1 MASKPPKSG
10 TTRLDVGSA
19 GDNTPLSKGDKRE
32 ATSPL
37 DVGDTDSKK
46 IRHHSGVG
54 DTILMDDDVN
64 DGTSSTG
71 DTSLVHVLS
80 QPINPLDIVNIAA
93 ELRSLML
100 PELANIIKG
109 QLPDIK
115 AIVKESTDTLS
126 TEIQAL
132 RAENTNLHAENV
144 RLRAD
149 VESLSTRVARVESEN
164 DALEQYTRRNSIR
177 ISGIPET
184 DSENTDEIVF
194 KIADKLN
201 VHIGSSDID
210 RSHRI
215 GNPKTGGRHRDIIV
229 KFATYNARQRIYH
242 KRVEL
247 RNSED
252 KDTKSIFINED
263 LTKKRSKLL
272 FDARTLSRVGK
283 LKSAH
288 SSDGKIFVRDN
299 SDDRYLIKSDAD
311 ILKFGDP
318 EEAKKTL
325 TERAK
330 ARGYVPMAT
339 T

>member
-1 MASKPPKSG
+1 MAGKPPKSG

-19 GDNTPLSKGDKRE
+19 GVNTPLSKGDKRE

-37 DVGDTDSKK
+37 DVGDTDTKK
-46 IRHHSGVG
+46 IRHHSGAS
-54 DTILMDDDVN
+54 DTILMNDDVN
-64 DGTSSTG
+64 DGSSSTE

-132 RAENTNLHAENV
+132 RAENANLRAENV
-144 RLRAD
+144 RLSAD
-149 VESLSTRVARVESEN
+149 VESLSTRVTRVESEN
-164 DALEQYTRRNSIR
+164 NALEQYTRLNSIR
-177 ISGIPET
+177 ISGIPEI
-184 DSENTDEIVF
+184 DSENTVEIVF

-201 VHIGSSDID
+201 SHIGSSDID

-215 GNPKTGGRHRDIIV
+215 GNPKTGGRHRYIIV
-229 KFATYNARQRIYH
+229 NLRRIMPGREYSSSAWNY
-242 KRVEL
+242 VTVI
-247 RNSED
+247 D

-272 FDARTLSRVGK
+272 FHARTLSRVGK
-283 LKSAH
+283 LKSAY
-288 SSDGKIFVRDN
+288 SSDGKIFV
-299 SDDRYLIKSDAD
+299 IVTT
-311 ILKFGDP
+311 G
-318 EEAKKTL
+318 TL
-325 TERAK
+325 LCLTQ
-330 ARGYVPMAT
+330 T
-339 T
+339 S